1 MENIYLIRK
10 TVQYMATLMETLVAQ
25 QAQLS
30 ERSRTV
36 TLLPDN
42 MESMETA
49 DGDAEAELM
58 TIKEAAAQLNVSR
71 YTVDAMRKRGDL
83 TSIRRNGRVR
93 LMRNEVLA
101 ARKWYSVLKGKV

>member
-10 TVQYMATLMETLVAQ
+10 TVQYMAKLMETLVAQ

-36 TLLPDN
+36 TLPRDTREN
-42 MESMETA
+42 IEVE
-49 DGDAEAELM
+49 DAEAELI
-58 TIKEAAAQLNVSR
+58 TIKEAAAQLHVSR
-71 YTVDAMRKRGDL
+71 NTVDAMRKRGDL

-93 LMRNEVLA
+93 LHKQEVMA
-101 ARKWYSVLKGKV
+101 ARTWYSVQKGKV